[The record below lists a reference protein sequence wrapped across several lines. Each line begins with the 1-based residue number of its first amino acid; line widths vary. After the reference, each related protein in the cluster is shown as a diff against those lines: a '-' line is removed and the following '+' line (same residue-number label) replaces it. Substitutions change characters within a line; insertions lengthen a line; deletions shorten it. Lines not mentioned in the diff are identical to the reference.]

1 MKLPSNY
8 AQTTLTLNGQEFPVW
23 QDNDKDGFY
32 LMYAVNNNG
41 TKNFYEY
48 DSQENTYQRCDVK
61 QDTGASNA
69 KKKGNGFFNKM
80 QNVID
85 GHFKVF
91 AIIFIVIFLLLII
104 RLIVVRV
111 KLRNRDIEL
120 DDLYDEYG
128 IDLEEEEPEPAPKKK
143 NKKKA
148 QPAPKK
154 GKKKKVVDEDDFDDY
169 DDDEFD
175 EFDDDDDD
183 DDDDRYDSK
192 RYDDE
197 DDYADDDF
205 EEEEFDEVREAP
217 LRTVKFDDFNTITD
231 MSLYED
237 ENFESFVMDE
247 EEEDDMVDDLDDLLS
262 ERPKERRSHSE
273 KDDTFQVD
281 YIDLD

>member
-1 MKLPSNY
+1 M
-8 AQTTLTLNGQEFPVW
+8 
-23 QDNDKDGFY
+23 
-32 LMYAVNNNG
+32 
-41 TKNFYEY
+41 
-48 DSQENTYQRCDVK
+48 
-61 QDTGASNA
+61 
-69 KKKGNGFFNKM
+69 
-80 QNVID
+80 
-85 GHFKVF
+85 
-91 AIIFIVIFLLLII
+91 
-104 RLIVVRV
+104 IVVRV

-169 DDDEFD
+169 DDDEF
-175 EFDDDDDD
+175 DDDD

>member
-1 MKLPSNY
+1 MSRLV
-8 AQTTLTLNGQEFPVW
+8 LTYV
-23 QDNDKDGFY
+23 
-32 LMYAVNNNG
+32 YAVDATSVYFRKVRG
-41 TKNFYEY
+41 VVQHKGQQYC
-48 DSQENTYQRCDVK
+48 DENIHPLYIQYQW
-61 QDTGASNA
+61 
-69 KKKGNGFFNKM
+69 
-80 QNVID
+80 
-85 GHFKVF
+85 
-91 AIIFIVIFLLLII
+91 
-104 RLIVVRV
+104 
-111 KLRNRDIEL
+111 
-120 DDLYDEYG
+120 
-128 IDLEEEEPEPAPKKK
+128 
-143 NKKKA
+143 
-148 QPAPKK
+148 
-154 GKKKKVVDEDDFDDY
+154 KKVVEEDDFDDY
-169 DDDEFD
+169 EDDEF
-175 EFDDDDDD
+175 DDDDD

>member
-1 MKLPSNY
+1 M
-8 AQTTLTLNGQEFPVW
+8 
-23 QDNDKDGFY
+23 
-32 LMYAVNNNG
+32 
-41 TKNFYEY
+41 
-48 DSQENTYQRCDVK
+48 
-61 QDTGASNA
+61 
-69 KKKGNGFFNKM
+69 
-80 QNVID
+80 
-85 GHFKVF
+85 
-91 AIIFIVIFLLLII
+91 
-104 RLIVVRV
+104 VRV

-128 IDLEEEEPEPAPKKK
+128 IDLEEEEPEPAPKKI

-154 GKKKKVVDEDDFDDY
+154 GKNKKVVDEDDFDDY
-169 DDDEFD
+169 DDDEFG
-175 EFDDDDDD
+175 DDDED

-205 EEEEFDEVREAP
+205 EEEKFDEVREAP

>member
-1 MKLPSNY
+1 MLTRRKLIMGAVATALVGLGATPALARDERLLADILYGVSDALVRDY
-8 AQTTLTLNGQEFPVW
+8 IRDRYE
-23 QDNDKDGFY
+23 DG
-32 LMYAVNNNG
+32 
-41 TKNFYEY
+41 
-48 DSQENTYQRCDVK
+48 RW
-61 QDTGASNA
+61 
-69 KKKGNGFFNKM
+69 
-80 QNVID
+80 D
-85 GHFKVF
+85 GHYWYYGGH
-91 AIIFIVIFLLLII
+91 
-104 RLIVVRV
+104 R
-111 KLRNRDIEL
+111 
-120 DDLYDEYG
+120 YTPHEYG
-128 IDLEEEEPEPAPKKK
+128 RYWAEDYHRQPPKK
-143 NKKKA
+143 
-148 QPAPKK
+148 PKK
-154 GKKKKVVDEDDFDDY
+154 RKKPHPHPRDW
-169 DDDEFD
+169 
-175 EFDDDDDD
+175 DDDDDDRWDDDRWDD